1 MATSLVLRKALESFP
16 SPIRHVLRAQD
27 FNREMILALFQ
38 LTDMLERGSM
48 PFDIMNGR
56 ALVWFGNEASSRTF
70 FSFSRAA
77 LDLGGSMIPLFTDY
91 SSQKKGESLDD
102 TIVTLST
109 IGPEDVIVLRHPD
122 EDAISRAALVSKVPV
137 INAGSGK
144 EQHPTQALLDAYT
157 IFKALGRLDDFSI
170 ALVGDL
176 KYGRTTNS
184 LSYLLTKF
192 TGIKMYLV
200 SRDALR
206 MKGDLRYYLHKHE
219 VDQGRIEVVETS
231 DFQWIVDKVDI
242 IYQTRAQKE
251 RSGDAENGEHEQNPP
266 YIIDRAVAE
275 RMKEGAKIM
284 HPWPRNNELSREID
298 PMPQEIYIEQMYFGR
313 LIRRALLALICHH
326 NPIPR

>member
-1 MATSLVLRKALESFP
+1 MVISSNIREALESFP
-16 SPIRHVLRAQD
+16 RPIKHVLRAQD

-38 LTDMLERGSM
+38 LADTLEKGPI
-48 PFDIMNGR
+48 PFDSMKGR
-56 ALVWFGNEASSRTF
+56 ALVWLGNEASSRTF

-77 LDLGGSMIPLFTDY
+77 LDLGGGMIPLFTDN

-109 IGPEDVIVLRHPD
+109 IGPEDIIVLRHPD
-122 EDAISRAALVSKVPV
+122 EDAISRAALVSKTPV

-157 IFKALGRLDDFSI
+157 IFKTLRRLDDFSI

-192 TGIKMYLV
+192 TGIKLYLV

-206 MKGDLRYYLHKHE
+206 MKGDLRYYLHRHE
-219 VDQGRIEVVETS
+219 VDQGRIKVVETS
-231 DFQWIVDKVDI
+231 DLDWVIERADI

-251 RSGDAENGEHEQNPP
+251 RSTDAEHGEHEQNPP
-266 YIIDRAVAE
+266 YIINRAIAE
-275 RMKEGAKIM
+275 RMKEGARIM

-298 PMPQEIYIEQMYFGR
+298 SMPQELYIEQMYFGR
-313 LIRRALLALICHH
+313 IIRRALLALICHH

>member
-1 MATSLVLRKALESFP
+1 MVISSNLLKALESFP
-16 SPIRHVLRAQD
+16 IPIKHVLRAQD

-38 LTDMLERGSM
+38 LADILEKGPM

-77 LDLGGSMIPLFTDY
+77 LDLGGGVMPLFSEF
-91 SSQKKGESLDD
+91 SSQKKGEVLGD

-109 IGPEDVIVLRHPD
+109 IGPEDIIVLRHPD

-157 IFKALGRLDDFSI
+157 IFKTLGRIDDFSI

-192 TGIKMYLV
+192 TGIKLYLV

-206 MKGDLRYYLHKHE
+206 MKGELRYYLHKHE
-219 VDQGRIEVVETS
+219 VDQGCIKVVETS
-231 DFQWIVDKVDI
+231 DFQWVVDKVDI

-251 RSGDAENGEHEQNPP
+251 RSTDAEHGEHEQNPP

-275 RMKEGAKIM
+275 RMKEGARIM
-284 HPWPRNNELSREID
+284 HPWPRNDELSREID
-298 PMPQEIYIEQMYFGR
+298 YMPQELYIEQMYFGR
-313 LIRRALLALICHH
+313 LIRRALLAIICHH
-326 NPIPR
+326 NPISR